1 MNNDNKIYKLC
12 LVFIILLL
20 SGLAFVSVWGI
31 NQTEKQNSYFV
42 VDNSGYK
49 TIFNSKPTRVLCYN
63 LTYDTILLG
72 IAPADYLVA
81 KNYLDKDPA
90 ISYIAEETK
99 NIKTEYRLFKQ
110 LGEESIMA
118 MNPQV
123 IFVPDTLDKNVIESY
138 RAMGIKTVVCRG
150 PNSIDDIRY
159 NIRLMS
165 QSLGKEENSDKLIR
179 EMDRQLAEVH
189 DKIQLKQAEQPVVM
203 LVSRMRQYGGIG
215 CVYDDICKRAGVR
228 NAISM
233 QGIHYGETVTKE
245 SIIASNPDIFLVS
258 AGREYEE
265 AIDVQ
270 FRKEFLEDPA
280 FQHLK
285 GMQRVIEIPDRYIYS
300 NSQNCVYAIKGLY
313 NSIYGPTFDMKEE
326 KLLKGY

>member
-1 MNNDNKIYKLC
+1 MNSDNKIYRIFFAIVILVLSC
-12 LVFIILLL
+12 LIIV
-20 SGLAFVSVWGI
+20 SFVGI
-31 NQTEKQNSYFV
+31 NQTNRQDSYFV
-42 VDNSGYK
+42 IDNLGYK
-49 TIFNSKPTRVLCYN
+49 TIFDAKPTRVLCYN

-165 QSLGKEENSDKLIR
+165 QAMGKEENGDKLIR
-179 EMDRQLAEVH
+179 EMDRQLAEVR

-203 LVSRMRQYGGIG
+203 LASRMRQYGGIG
-215 CVYDDICKRAGVR
+215 CVYDDICKHARIR

-245 SIIASNPDIFLVS
+245 SIIASNPDVFLVS

-265 AIDVQ
+265 PKDVQ

-285 GMQRVIEIPDRYIYS
+285 D
-300 NSQNCVYAIKGLY
+300 
-313 NSIYGPTFDMKEE
+313 
-326 KLLKGY
+326 

>member
-1 MNNDNKIYKLC
+1 MNSDNKIYRIFFAIVILVLSC
-12 LVFIILLL
+12 LIIV
-20 SGLAFVSVWGI
+20 SFVGI
-31 NQTEKQNSYFV
+31 NQTNRQDSYFV
-42 VDNSGYK
+42 IDNLGYK
-49 TIFNSKPTRVLCYN
+49 TIFDAKPTRVLCYN
-63 LTYDTILLG
+63 LTQDTILLG

-165 QSLGKEENSDKLIR
+165 QAMGKEENGDKLIR
-179 EMDRQLAEVH
+179 EMDRQLAEVR
-189 DKIQLKQAEQPVVM
+189 DKIQLKQAEPPVVM
-203 LVSRMRQYGGIG
+203 LASRMRQYGGIG
-215 CVYDDICKRAGVR
+215 CVYDDICKHAGIR

-245 SIIASNPDIFLVS
+245 SIIASNPDVFLVS

-265 AIDVQ
+265 PKDVQ

-285 GMQRVIEIPDRYIYS
+285 GMKRVIAIPDRYIYS

>member
-63 LTYDTILLG
+63 LTYDTILL
-72 IAPADYLVA
+72 
-81 KNYLDKDPA
+81 
-90 ISYIAEETK
+90 
-99 NIKTEYRLFKQ
+99 EYRLFKQ

-165 QSLGKEENSDKLIR
+165 QSLGKEENGDKLIR

-285 GMQRVIEIPDRYIYS
+285 GIKRVIAIPDRYIYS

>member
-1 MNNDNKIYKLC
+1 MNSDNKIYRIFFAIVILVLSC
-12 LVFIILLL
+12 LIIV
-20 SGLAFVSVWGI
+20 SFVGI
-31 NQTEKQNSYFV
+31 NQTNRQDSYFV
-42 VDNSGYK
+42 IDNLGYK
-49 TIFNSKPTRVLCYN
+49 TIFDAKPTRVLCYN

-72 IAPADYLVA
+72 IATADYLVA
-81 KNYLDKDPA
+81 KNYLDKDLA

-165 QSLGKEENSDKLIR
+165 QAMGKEENGDKLIR
-179 EMDRQLAEVH
+179 EMDRQLAEVR

-203 LVSRMRQYGGIG
+203 LASRMRQYGGIG

-280 FQHLK
+280 FQHQK
-285 GMQRVIEIPDRYIYS
+285 D
-300 NSQNCVYAIKGLY
+300 
-313 NSIYGPTFDMKEE
+313 
-326 KLLKGY
+326 

>member
-1 MNNDNKIYKLC
+1 MNSDNKIYRIFFAIVILVLSC
-12 LVFIILLL
+12 LIIV
-20 SGLAFVSVWGI
+20 SFVGI
-31 NQTEKQNSYFV
+31 NQTNRQDSYFV
-42 VDNSGYK
+42 IDNLGYK
-49 TIFNSKPTRVLCYN
+49 TIFDAKPTRVLCYN

-99 NIKTEYRLFKQ
+99 NIKTDYRLFKQ

-165 QSLGKEENSDKLIR
+165 QAMGKEENGDKLIR
-179 EMDRQLAEVH
+179 EMDRQLAEVR

-203 LVSRMRQYGGIG
+203 LASRMRQYGGIG
-215 CVYDDICKRAGVR
+215 CVYDDICKHAGIR

-233 QGIHYGETVTKE
+233 QGIHYGETVTNE
-245 SIIASNPDIFLVS
+245 ASITSNPDVFLVS

-265 AIDVQ
+265 PKDVQ

-285 GMQRVIEIPDRYIYS
+285 GMKRVIAIPDRYIYS
-300 NSQNCVYAIKGLY
+300 NSQNCVYAI
-313 NSIYGPTFDMKEE
+313 
-326 KLLKGY
+326 

>member
-1 MNNDNKIYKLC
+1 M
-12 LVFIILLL
+12 
-20 SGLAFVSVWGI
+20 
-31 NQTEKQNSYFV
+31 
-42 VDNSGYK
+42 
-49 TIFNSKPTRVLCYN
+49 CYN

-165 QSLGKEENSDKLIR
+165 QAMGKEENGDKLIR
-179 EMDRQLAEVH
+179 EMDRQLAEVR

-203 LVSRMRQYGGIG
+203 LASRMRQYGGIG
-215 CVYDDICKRAGVR
+215 CVYDDICKHAGIR

-245 SIIASNPDIFLVS
+245 SIIASNPDVFLVS

-265 AIDVQ
+265 PKDVQ

-285 GMQRVIEIPDRYIYS
+285 GMKRVIAIPDRYIYS

>member
-1 MNNDNKIYKLC
+1 MNSDNKIYRIFFAIVILVLSC
-12 LVFIILLL
+12 LIIV
-20 SGLAFVSVWGI
+20 SFVGI
-31 NQTEKQNSYFV
+31 NQTNRQDSYFV
-42 VDNSGYK
+42 IDNLGYK
-49 TIFNSKPTRVLCYN
+49 TIFDAKPTRVLCYN

-118 MNPQV
+118 VNPQV

-165 QSLGKEENSDKLIR
+165 QAMGKEENGDKLIR
-179 EMDRQLAEVH
+179 EMDRQLAEVR

-203 LVSRMRQYGGIG
+203 LASRMRQYGGIG
-215 CVYDDICKRAGVR
+215 CVYDDICKHARIR

-245 SIIASNPDIFLVS
+245 SIIASNPDVFLVS

-265 AIDVQ
+265 PKDVQ

-285 GMQRVIEIPDRYIYS
+285 GMKRVIAIPDRYIYS

-313 NSIYGPTFDMKEE
+313 NSIYGPTFDIKEE

>member
-1 MNNDNKIYKLC
+1 MNSDNKIYRIFFAIVILVLSC
-12 LVFIILLL
+12 LIIV
-20 SGLAFVSVWGI
+20 SFVGI
-31 NQTEKQNSYFV
+31 NQTNRQDSYFV
-42 VDNSGYK
+42 IDNLGYK
-49 TIFNSKPTRVLCYN
+49 TIFDAKPTRVLCYN

-165 QSLGKEENSDKLIR
+165 QAMGKEENGDKLIR
-179 EMDRQLAEVH
+179 EMDRQLAEVR

-203 LVSRMRQYGGIG
+203 LASRMRQYGGIG
-215 CVYDDICKRAGVR
+215 CVYDDICKHAGIR

-245 SIIASNPDIFLVS
+245 SIIASNPDVFLVS

-265 AIDVQ
+265 PKDVQ

-285 GMQRVIEIPDRYIYS
+285 D
-300 NSQNCVYAIKGLY
+300 
-313 NSIYGPTFDMKEE
+313 
-326 KLLKGY
+326 

>member
-1 MNNDNKIYKLC
+1 MNSDNKIYRIFFAIVILVLSC
-12 LVFIILLL
+12 LIIVC
-20 SGLAFVSVWGI
+20 FVGI
-31 NQTEKQNSYFV
+31 NQTNRQDSYFV
-42 VDNSGYK
+42 IDNLGYK
-49 TIFNSKPTRVLCYN
+49 TIFDAKPTRVLCYN

-165 QSLGKEENSDKLIR
+165 QSLGKEENGDKLIR

-203 LVSRMRQYGGIG
+203 LVSRMRPEES
-215 CVYDDICKRAGVR
+215 A
-228 NAISM
+228 ASM
-233 QGIHYGETVTKE
+233 M
-245 SIIASNPDIFLVS
+245 IFVS
-258 AGREYEE
+258 VPE
-265 AIDVQ
+265 
-270 FRKEFLEDPA
+270 
-280 FQHLK
+280 
-285 GMQRVIEIPDRYIYS
+285 
-300 NSQNCVYAIKGLY
+300 
-313 NSIYGPTFDMKEE
+313 
-326 KLLKGY
+326 

>member
-1 MNNDNKIYKLC
+1 MNRYNKKYILFFSIFILFLSC
-12 LVFIILLL
+12 LITVYII
-20 SGLAFVSVWGI
+20 GG
-31 NQTEKQNSYFV
+31 NQTDRKNSYFV
-42 VDNSGYK
+42 VDDSGYK
-49 TIFNSKPTRVLCYN
+49 TFFDAKPTRVLCYN

-72 IAPADYLVA
+72 IVPADYLVA

-165 QSLGKEENSDKLIR
+165 QSLGKEENGDKLIR
-179 EMDRQLAEVH
+179 EMDRQLAEVR

-203 LVSRMRQYGGIG
+203 LASRMRQYGGIG
-215 CVYDDICKRAGVR
+215 CVYDDICKHAGIR

-245 SIIASNPDIFLVS
+245 SIIASNPDVFLVS

-265 AIDVQ
+265 AKDVQ

-285 GMQRVIEIPDRYIYS
+285 GIKRVIAIPDRYIYS

>member
-1 MNNDNKIYKLC
+1 
-12 LVFIILLL
+12 
-20 SGLAFVSVWGI
+20 
-31 NQTEKQNSYFV
+31 
-42 VDNSGYK
+42 
-49 TIFNSKPTRVLCYN
+49 
-63 LTYDTILLG
+63 
-72 IAPADYLVA
+72 
-81 KNYLDKDPA
+81 
-90 ISYIAEETK
+90 
-99 NIKTEYRLFKQ
+99 
-110 LGEESIMA
+110 
-118 MNPQV
+118 
-123 IFVPDTLDKNVIESY
+123 
-138 RAMGIKTVVCRG
+138 MGIKTVVCKG

-165 QSLGKEENSDKLIR
+165 QAMGKEENGDKLIR
-179 EMDRQLAEVH
+179 EMDRQLAEVR

-203 LVSRMRQYGGIG
+203 LASRMRQYGGIG
-215 CVYDDICKRAGVR
+215 CVYDDICKHAGIR

-245 SIIASNPDIFLVS
+245 SIIASNPDVFLVS

-265 AIDVQ
+265 AKDVQ

-285 GMQRVIEIPDRYIYS
+285 GIKRVIAIPDRYIYS

-313 NSIYGPTFDMKEE
+313 NSIYGPAFDMKDE

>member
-1 MNNDNKIYKLC
+1 
-12 LVFIILLL
+12 
-20 SGLAFVSVWGI
+20 
-31 NQTEKQNSYFV
+31 
-42 VDNSGYK
+42 
-49 TIFNSKPTRVLCYN
+49 
-63 LTYDTILLG
+63 
-72 IAPADYLVA
+72 
-81 KNYLDKDPA
+81 
-90 ISYIAEETK
+90 
-99 NIKTEYRLFKQ
+99 
-110 LGEESIMA
+110 MA

-165 QSLGKEENSDKLIR
+165 QSLGKEENGDKLIR
-179 EMDRQLAEVH
+179 EMDRQLAEVR

-203 LVSRMRQYGGIG
+203 LASRMRQYGGIG
-215 CVYDDICKRAGVR
+215 CVYDDICKHAGIR

-245 SIIASNPDIFLVS
+245 SIIASNPDVFLVS

-265 AIDVQ
+265 AKDVQ

-285 GMQRVIEIPDRYIYS
+285 D
-300 NSQNCVYAIKGLY
+300 
-313 NSIYGPTFDMKEE
+313 
-326 KLLKGY
+326 

>member
-1 MNNDNKIYKLC
+1 MNRYNKKYILFFSIFILFLSC
-12 LVFIILLL
+12 LITVYII
-20 SGLAFVSVWGI
+20 GV
-31 NQTEKQNSYFV
+31 NQTDRKNSYFV
-42 VDNSGYK
+42 VDDSGYK
-49 TIFNSKPTRVLCYN
+49 TFFDAKPTRILCYN

-72 IAPADYLVA
+72 IVPADYLVA
-81 KNYLDKDPA
+81 KHYLDKDPS

-99 NIKTEYRLFKQ
+99 NIKTEYRVFKQ

-138 RAMGIKTVVCRG
+138 RAMGIKTVVCKG

-165 QSLGKEENSDKLIR
+165 QAMGKEENGDKLIR
-179 EMDRQLAEVH
+179 EMDRQLAEVR

-203 LVSRMRQYGGIG
+203 LASRMRQYGGIG
-215 CVYDDICKRAGVR
+215 CVYDDICKHAGIR

-245 SIIASNPDIFLVS
+245 SIIASNPDVFLVS

-265 AIDVQ
+265 AKDVQ

-285 GMQRVIEIPDRYIYS
+285 GIKRVIAIPDRYIYS

-313 NSIYGPTFDMKEE
+313 NSIYGPTFDMKDE

>member
-1 MNNDNKIYKLC
+1 MNSDNKIYRIFFAIVILVLSC
-12 LVFIILLL
+12 LIIVC
-20 SGLAFVSVWGI
+20 FVGI
-31 NQTEKQNSYFV
+31 NQTNRQDSYFV
-42 VDNSGYK
+42 IDNLGYK
-49 TIFNSKPTRVLCYN
+49 TIFDAKPTRVLCYN

-72 IAPADYLVA
+72 IVPADYLVA
-81 KNYLDKDPA
+81 KHYLDKDPS

-99 NIKTEYRLFKQ
+99 NIKTEYRVFKQ

-138 RAMGIKTVVCRG
+138 RAMGIKTVVCKG

-165 QSLGKEENSDKLIR
+165 QAMGKEENGDKLIR
-179 EMDRQLAEVH
+179 EMDRQLAEVR
-189 DKIQLKQAEQPVVM
+189 DKIQLKQAEQPIVM
-203 LVSRMRQYGGIG
+203 LASRMRQYGGIG
-215 CVYDDICKRAGVR
+215 CVYDDICKHAGIR

-245 SIIASNPDIFLVS
+245 SIIASNPDVFLVS

-265 AIDVQ
+265 AKDVQ

-285 GMQRVIEIPDRYIYS
+285 GIKRVIAIPDRYIYS

-313 NSIYGPTFDMKEE
+313 NSIYGPAFDMKDE

>member
-1 MNNDNKIYKLC
+1 M
-12 LVFIILLL
+12 

-72 IAPADYLVA
+72 IVPVDYLVA

-165 QSLGKEENSDKLIR
+165 RSLGKEENGDKLIR

-189 DKIQLKQAEQPVVM
+189 DKIQLKQAEQPA
-203 LVSRMRQYGGIG
+203 R
-215 CVYDDICKRAGVR
+215 
-228 NAISM
+228 
-233 QGIHYGETVTKE
+233 
-245 SIIASNPDIFLVS
+245 
-258 AGREYEE
+258 
-265 AIDVQ
+265 
-270 FRKEFLEDPA
+270 
-280 FQHLK
+280 
-285 GMQRVIEIPDRYIYS
+285 IPS
-300 NSQNCVYAIKGLY
+300 L
-313 NSIYGPTFDMKEE
+313 P
-326 KLLKGY
+326 